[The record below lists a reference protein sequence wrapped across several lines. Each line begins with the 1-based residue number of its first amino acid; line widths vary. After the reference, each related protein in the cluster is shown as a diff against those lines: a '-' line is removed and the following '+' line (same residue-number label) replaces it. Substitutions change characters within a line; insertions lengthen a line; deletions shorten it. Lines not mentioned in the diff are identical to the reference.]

1 MLGGRMGCCRFCF
14 PGNLGVSKNNGI
26 PTFGVKTWTL
36 PSWILESYVLG
47 PLAKAMGRLN
57 PVADTG
63 LALGIGMA
71 RESQRKKT

>member
-1 MLGGRMGCCRFCF
+1 LDTFQLD
-14 PGNLGVSKNNGI
+14 PG
-26 PTFGVKTWTL
+26 
-36 PSWILESYVLG
+36 ILVLG

-71 RESQRKKT
+71 REPQGRSFLDVGQDGSGKL